1 MANPAQRPIRPDEAV
16 DILRRLEPML
26 VSIQGEQ
33 AEIRKEQVEIRRE
46 QVEIRKEIGGLREA
60 IAEIRGQLKY
70 MPTLWQVAAAV
81 GMINSLALA
90 LALGAVKLI
99 QSVS

>member
-1 MANPAQRPIRPDEAV
+1 MANSAQRPIRPDEAV

-33 AEIRKEQVEIRRE
+33 AEIRKEQA
-46 QVEIRKEIGGLREA
+46 EIRKEICGLREA

-70 MPTLWQVAAAV
+70 MPTLWQVATAV

-90 LALGAVKLI
+90 LALGVVKLI
-99 QSVS
+99 RSIP